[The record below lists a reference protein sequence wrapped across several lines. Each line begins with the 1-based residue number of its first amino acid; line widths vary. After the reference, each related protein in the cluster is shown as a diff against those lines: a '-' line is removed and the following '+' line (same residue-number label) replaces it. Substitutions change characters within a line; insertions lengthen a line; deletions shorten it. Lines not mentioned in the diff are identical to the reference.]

1 METVWEYIARFY
13 MISAKTEWND
23 DTLVAIYYKGLKD
36 YIKDKLL
43 KNKASRDMKEI
54 VKKAIKIDGYLKER
68 RIEKRNQD
76 FI

>member
-1 METVWEYIARFY
+1 

-54 VKKAIKIDGYLKER
+54 VKKAIKIDGY
-68 RIEKRNQD
+68 
-76 FI
+76 

>member
-1 METVWEYIARFY
+1 